1 MIIILTIFLEQYFQ
15 LKKINVWNPTF
26 QGSIFLSNF
35 FFSMD
40 EISKIYIAHGKFFQA
55 CAPTSLGRKS

>member
-26 QGSIFLSNF
+26 QGSIFLSIF
-35 FFSMD
+35 FFPWMKSA
-40 EISKIYIAHGKFFQA
+40 KYI
-55 CAPTSLGRKS
+55 